1 MAMVTPLAMIVILFV
16 FDWKLGLLSLI
27 PVVIAFLNMFGMLG
41 KAMAEDMK
49 KYQDSLEDMNN
60 EAVEYVR
67 GMPVV
72 KTFGQSVF
80 TFKRFRDSISRYS
93 KFCISYTK
101 KMPQA
106 YDWL

>member
-1 MAMVTPLAMIVILFV
+1 MS
-16 FDWKLGLLSLI
+16 LL

-41 KAMAEDMK
+41 KAMAGDMK

-72 KTFGQSVF
+72 KT
-80 TFKRFRDSISRYS
+80 
-93 KFCISYTK
+93 K
-101 KMPQA
+101 KS
-106 YDWL
+106 